1 MSIINLLDQEVIN
14 YLINPVIWNNHTNIT
29 CYKYGSTL
37 CYDFAKA
44 LIHISRDCKGRLLKE
59 DMHVVSNLETSTGLG
74 TMLDK
79 SEQNHDCEQAKICGL
94 PKIALGLNFSI
105 NENIPKHT
113 VLILHKDNTQENF
126 NYKTGYLFTGIGK
139 EIVGEE
145 KYGGDEDF
153 IEYCPCGK

>member
-1 MSIINLLDQEVIN
+1 MILNNEFISFLTQPSVWLNHINN
-14 YLINPVIWNNHTNIT
+14 KS
-29 CYKYGSTL
+29 YKYGSKL
-37 CYDFAKA
+37 CYDFGRA
-44 LIHISRDCKGRLLKE
+44 LIHISRDCKGVLLKE
-59 DMHVVSNLETSTGLG
+59 DMWVFANLNTCVGIS

-79 SEQNHDCEQAKICGL
+79 SERNDDCPQSKICGL
-94 PKIALGLNFSI
+94 PKNALGLNFEV
-105 NENIPKHT
+105 NDLMPEHM
-113 VLILHKDNTQENF
+113 LIVLHKDNTQENF